1 MWQIVNIVGDQ
12 ISHNDKTFIKKKRER
27 MINCIKGTKV
37 GYKLQLNRILIT

>member
-27 MINCIKGTKV
+27 MINCIKGTKATN
-37 GYKLQLNRILIT
+37 YNLIEF